1 MIVIPINTSS
11 FLSRLCGGEDPVRA
25 KLYRAYGDALKA
37 DKPTDA
43 IAAYEKA
50 IAIYPDVGCK
60 TDLSKLKAAQG

>member
-1 MIVIPINTSS
+1 
-11 FLSRLCGGEDPVRA
+11 
-25 KLYRAYGDALKA
+25 LYRAYGDALKA